1 MRCQAKQLCL
11 AIVRTIILERK
22 PVPVVARAM
31 DVLLTAYSQAI
42 KSGSYYKRI
51 AAEET
56 SPSNASGVNR
66 PTAVVGESVSG
77 IDASRSINQ
86 EHESVTGNES
96 DGPSI
101 TTERGDLLE
110 PGVLGGEDLPT
121 GHSQILGPANNQLNP
136 NASQRNQSQVTSSA
150 ATSPADFYSYVL
162 APIEEEMTGD
172 GSYLTAIIVEFLRR
186 YSWKKFVFTEHV
198 SSLSYCRIRICITSL
213 NYDKLIL
220 LGSNSYRSNR
230 KPLMNC

>member
-1 MRCQAKQLCL
+1 MCL

-31 DVLLTAYSQAI
+31 DVLLTAYAQAI
-42 KSGSYYKRI
+42 KTGSYYKRI
-51 AAEET
+51 TAEET

-66 PTAVVGESVSG
+66 PNAVVGESVAG
-77 IDASRSINQ
+77 IDASGSINQ
-86 EHESVTGNES
+86 EHGSVTGNES

-110 PGVLGGEDLPT
+110 PGMLGGEDLPT
-121 GHSQILGPANNQLNP
+121 GHSQVLGPANNQLNP

-198 SSLSYCRIRICITSL
+198 SSLSYCKMRSCITSL
-213 NYDKLIL
+213 NHDKLIL
-220 LGSNSYRSNR
+220 LGSNSYGTNR